1 MVDFL
6 RIIVV
11 VFVIAATVAVVVW
24 EKIVAWMQN
33 SLFPWVEQNLPVKVV
48 ELVKQ
53 AFAAIDQVAVR
64 IRNAVKQAW
73 ETLRRLLLKVVI
85 QWEKQTSTKWVKR
98 WTGWM
103 IIRLKSGE
111 IAPVKR
117 TEEEVLNWSELPP
130 DVRESSLRFDKN
142 SYELDFTEIRDREI
156 AELLS

>member
-1 MVDFL
+1 MVDFIK
-6 RIIVV
+6 IIVGI
-11 VFVIAATVAVVVW
+11 FVIAATVAVVIW
-24 EKIVAWMQN
+24 DKIVAWMQN
-33 SLFPWVEQNLPVKVV
+33 SLFPWIENNLSPKVV
-48 ELVKQ
+48 ELAKQ
-53 AFAAIDQVAVR
+53 AFAAIDRVAVS
-64 IRNAVKQAW
+64 IRNTVKQAW
-73 ETLRRLLLKVVI
+73 EILRRLLLKVVM
-85 QWEKQTSTKWVKR
+85 QWEKQTSTKWIKR

-142 SYELDFTEIRDREI
+142 SYELDFTETRDREI